1 MVQRLKHHPHAR
13 KVLIAG
19 LGEDE
24 DIIAVHLHKTLKHLR
39 DGAKAGHDPARPEE
53 SKDKTGR
60 PI

>member
-24 DIIAVHLHKTLKHLR
+24 DIIAVHLHKTLKHLW
-39 DGAKAGHDPARPEE
+39 DGAKAGHDPAGGVER
-53 SKDKTGR
+53 
-60 PI
+60 